1 MHRQLVRIDWKRFV
15 FSSVTFP
22 EQLLGKVS
30 ALQKTLQRKY
40 ANHAPRLK
48 GREVERG
55 RRRSTRAISERLIH
69 LGFVL
74 ETYRKE
80 RYTEED
86 REMATRT
93 NGNRASNRS
102 SLGGDSSVQWLQRLP
117 PLRRGCTFKKRR
129 DGGFRLRRRPRWGSP
144 RYSGRHRPPTSRSR
158 TSGLVPLSPPLQ
170 TSSQPPR
177 IRRSYRKTNTSKLG
191 KGEHA
196 SPQCSLLQF
205 PNRLASAPHFSF
217 LF

>member
-1 MHRQLVRIDWKRFV
+1 M
-15 FSSVTFP
+15 
-22 EQLLGKVS
+22 
-30 ALQKTLQRKY
+30 A
-40 ANHAPRLK
+40 AAAP
-48 GREVERG
+48 
-55 RRRSTRAISERLIH
+55 
-69 LGFVL
+69 
-74 ETYRKE
+74 
-80 RYTEED
+80 
-86 REMATRT
+86 
-93 NGNRASNRS
+93 
-102 SLGGDSSVQWLQRLP
+102 P

-205 PNRLASAPHFSF
+205 PNRLASASHFYV
-217 LF
+217 LFIFFITAKVRNEVTHILPEKKSRRRFCSSPANGSPVHTTLGGCHRNQRANQIQRHGIQSKTQPEKTHNNETKRKEDTCNPGNI